1 MRSWIYNQSASH
13 RSMFSFQPL
22 VIGEFSIR
30 GARNLQAPP
39 GMARVGYISKCL
51 FGRHINIVCRG
62 LLAPSIVNAV
72 AILSF
77 LRENIS
83 CAILSTMSPVSFQ
96 RGVGGESL
104 LGFWHRMLVDIV
116 KLNLGLLS
124 RWSVESPFLKKDL
137 HQNETF
143 LPIFCKKL
151 SCFNEIFRKL

>member
-1 MRSWIYNQSASH
+1 MHMRSWIYNQSASH

-124 RWSVESPFLKKDL
+124 RWSVESPFLKKGPSSEWNVSPD
-137 HQNETF
+137 F
-143 LPIFCKKL
+143 LYKIILF
-151 SCFNEIFRKL
+151 